1 MPNYLER
8 LITFLN
14 NIDRIN
20 GQDIELQGGGGSN
33 VMPVFQDNVLTGVTV
48 TNLGKQPFLPMS
60 VFGATIELL
69 LHAPDHKAIKG
80 SAMNGRLGSASLPMD
95 SVEGHVAFTIYG
107 KQIDDSV
114 FQRITPISRILG
126 TANVCINGRGHLQL
140 IPYLPDTD
148 V

>member
-20 GQDIELQGGGGSN
+20 GLVIELQGGGSFN
-33 VMPVFQDNVLTGVTV
+33 VQPVFQDNVLTGVTV
-48 TNLGKQPFLPMS
+48 TNLGKQPFLPML
-60 VFGATIELL
+60 VFEATIELL

-80 SAMNGRLGSASLPMD
+80 SARKGKLGFDFLPMD